1 MMRRSYILRNAAPP
15 AAAAAK
21 MVKSYKLF
29 EVSSQCSPHDSMFA
43 RKLPGGGCQ
52 FFAWP
57 GLSQSLACQGI
68 LSMPSHLQTVHSLF
82 GRNDVPMDICADIDC
97 AVPEELRDVEAVQ
110 SFQKKI
116 VMQHIQ
122 ALHEAIHAEGET
134 IESQVCL
141 QSPNFKKASFHLHIK
156 LKDAAFA
163 DFRSLHG
170 FMQTAAAKGNMP
182 NVDLQIYRH
191 NGMLRMYKSKK
202 ESLQSPISLYADP
215 STHIGFP
222 NGVVSDL
229 DAAIHSLGAR
239 GKDTFSRLIYK
250 QSAKGDYNASTGM
263 NAGATSASGS
273 ADGATAK
280 ISCSAPKS
288 KLEACENAKAWILSI
303 PAEHVQNWRGWL
315 GVGMSAYRIAHHFN
329 DVKVATFQGQT
340 VEHELLHAWIELSKK
355 VPHKFVPGD
364 CEKSW
369 ATFTPETREDSWWVS
384 YRALFNAAH
393 GTAARR

>member
-1 MMRRSYILRNAAPP
+1 MRRSYVVYNANAS
-15 AAAAAK
+15 AAK

-29 EVSSQCSPHDSMFA
+29 EVSSQCGPFDSMFA

-68 LSMPSHLQTVHSLF
+68 LSMPAHLQTVHSLF

-97 AVPEELRDVEAVQ
+97 AVPEGLNNVDAVQ
-110 SFQKKI
+110 AFQKKI
-116 VMQHIQ
+116 LAQHIQ
-122 ALHEAIHAEGET
+122 GLHEAIHSEGEK

-141 QSPNFKKASFHLHIK
+141 QSPNFKKASFHIHIK

-163 DFRSLHG
+163 DFRSLQG
-170 FMQTAAAKGNMP
+170 FLQTAAGKGNIP
-182 NVDLQIYRH
+182 FIDLQIYRH

-202 ESLQSPISLYADP
+202 ENLQSPISLYSDP
-215 STHIGFP
+215 STQIGFP
-222 NGVVSDL
+222 GGVVSDL

-239 GKDTFSRLIYK
+239 GKDTYSRLIHK
-250 QSAKGDYNASTGM
+250 QSTVRGEYHFSPGSNGAGGAGGTTAST
-263 NAGATSASGS
+263 
-273 ADGATAK
+273 K
-280 ISCSAPKS
+280 LSCSAPKS
-288 KLEACENAKAWILSI
+288 KIEACENARAWILNT
-303 PAEHVQNWRGWL
+303 PAEQVQNWKGWL
-315 GVGMSAYRIAHHFN
+315 GVGMNAYRVAHHFN
-329 DVKVATFQGQT
+329 GTQIASFNGRT
-340 VEHELLHAWIELSKK
+340 VENELLHAWIELSKK

-369 ATFTPETREDSWWVS
+369 ATFAPESREDSWWVS

-393 GTAARR
+393 K